1 MKVKRLWNR
10 VNGQIFV
17 WAGEEPKEIK
27 YSGFRF
33 KLPPRTETAKIGP
46 GSIYRFESVRDSKDE
61 LIPGT
66 AWVTDVVASSDSGG
80 RHRIFDVSACCEFLQ
95 ESKSK
100 LFEEGFAI
108 VSDVNDVKAAM
119 EELRPLYDKSQ
130 DLRAQGILG
139 AELDR
144 QKKWKEKGQM
154 VPEPDNPERVEWA
167 MKHMARRRKSM
178 RPAHGMDNIQA
189 VLEGRFDDVVPENGN
204 SQPGPSPV
212 AFDAE
217 PLDGRE
223 LFRECGEWGV
233 RLSKREVEAL
243 LDGDGEQ
250 IAFIVAKLKS
260 KKEATAASPA

>member
-17 WAGEEPKEIK
+17 WAGEEPKEVK

-33 KLPPRTETAKIGP
+33 KLPPRTETAKLGP

-66 AWVTDVVASSDSGG
+66 AWVTDVVVSSDSGG
-80 RHRIFDVSACCEFLQ
+80 RHRVFDVSACCEFLQ

-108 VSDVNDVKAAM
+108 VSDVNDVRPAM

-130 DLRAQGILG
+130 DVRAQGILG
-139 AELDR
+139 SELDR
-144 QKKWKEKGQM
+144 QRKYQDKGQA

-178 RPAHGMDNIQA
+178 KPTHGMDNIQA
-189 VLEGRFDDVVPENGN
+189 VLEGRFDDVVRADKSNGTPAPIAAFNPE
-204 SQPGPSPV
+204 PM
-212 AFDAE
+212 
-217 PLDGRE
+217 DGRE
-223 LFRECGEWGV
+223 LFKECNEWGV

-243 LDGDGEQ
+243 LEGDEEQ
-250 IAFIVAKLKS
+250 IAFIVAKLKV
-260 KKEATAASPA
+260 KREATTASPA